1 MKYEKFK
8 YDRIFEILRIKI
20 ESGLMP
26 KGTALP
32 SFSDLC
38 KEYKV
43 SNKTIRRVVAMLSD
57 AGLIE
62 TRERQLSVVVYDHE
76 QTALGSDFVHSLQE
90 PNIPVMTDILKT
102 AEIVYYPFICHGISL
117 CNKYDWDIP
126 ERIVWQLNP
135 KNPKFFWKNSKLIW
149 RFFIAR
155 CENELSLNIVDSLG
169 FLGVEYRE
177 NNYHSRVAYQ
187 KTLMDFIEK
196 SRIAAPTNDAVKDF
210 LAYIHFVTI
219 SREDFQCYVPDNSP
233 FRIGI
238 QGLDQKMETADER
251 YSSVYLDIL
260 GLIAIGYYQPGDR
273 LPSHAQMQEQYGV
286 SVNTT
291 TQAIQCLQKWGVVEA
306 TRGKGIFVSTNI
318 NALNDIHVEPK
329 LIASHLRRYFD
340 SLELLSLTAEGVAS
354 QVAVHVSSE
363 DIQAFIQ
370 RLDEAK
376 NYGSLYQPAPVILLE
391 FLTEHIPYEA
401 LRSIYTIILKNYRIG
416 RKIPKL
422 IHRGKASVKQE
433 IHRRCV
439 EAANVLDGGNQSAF
453 AKQAAEIFRFTH
465 QLTIEECKRLGY
477 WKTVQD
483 LYDGSQLW
491 K

>member
-1 MKYEKFK
+1 MKYEKFQ
-8 YDRIFEILRIKI
+8 YDRIFEIIRNKI

-26 KGTALP
+26 KGTVLP
-32 SFSDLC
+32 SFADLC
-38 KEYKV
+38 REYKV

-62 TRERQLSVVVYDHE
+62 TKERHHSVVIYE
-76 QTALGSDFVHSLQE
+76 QVDSAGDSTHNLQE
-90 PNIPVMTDILKT
+90 PNIPIMTDILKT

-126 ERIVWQLNP
+126 EQIVQQLNP
-135 KNPKFFWKNSKLIW
+135 KNPKLFWKNSKLVW

-155 CENELSLNIVDSLG
+155 CENELSLHIVDSLG

-177 NNYHSRVAYQ
+177 NNVRSRVIYK
-187 KTLMDFIEK
+187 KTLMNFIEK
-196 SRIAAPTNDAVKDF
+196 SRIAAPTSDVVKDF
-210 LAYIHFVTI
+210 LAYIHFITI
-219 SREDFQCYVPDNSP
+219 SRKDFQCYVPADSP
-233 FRIGI
+233 FRIGVR
-238 QGLDQKMETADER
+238 GLDQKMKTAEER

-260 GLIAIGYYQPGDR
+260 GLIAIGYYQPGDK
-273 LPSHAQMQEQYGV
+273 LPSHNQMREQYGV

-291 TQAIQCLQKWGVVEA
+291 TQAIQCLQKWGIVEA
-306 TRGKGIFVSTNI
+306 TPGKGIFVSTNI
-318 NALNDIHVEPK
+318 EALNDIHVDPK
-329 LIASHLRRYFD
+329 LIASHIRRYFE
-340 SLELLSLTAEGVAS
+340 SLELLSLTAEGVAYHI
-354 QVAVHVSSE
+354 AAHVSSE
-363 DIQAFIQ
+363 HIQALLK
-370 RLDEAK
+370 RLDEENK
-376 NYGSLYQPAPVILLE
+376 YGNLYQPAPVILLE

-422 IHRGKASVKQE
+422 INRGKASVKQE
-433 IHRRCV
+433 IHGRCV
-439 EAANVLDGGNQSAF
+439 EAANVLAGGNRSAF
-453 AKQAAEIFRFTH
+453 ANQTAEIFRFTH